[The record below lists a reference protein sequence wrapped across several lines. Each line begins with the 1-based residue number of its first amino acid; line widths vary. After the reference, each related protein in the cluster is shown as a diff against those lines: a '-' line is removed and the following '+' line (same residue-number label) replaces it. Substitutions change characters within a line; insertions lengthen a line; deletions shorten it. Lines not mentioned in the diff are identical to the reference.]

1 MGGVFGGKKKD
12 KAPPQTQQPAQIQ
25 NGSNKNRITEQ
36 DQAILDVK
44 ARMTKIKTYVKKLE
58 LQEQETTDK
67 IKQLIKDGQK
77 QRAMIYLKQ
86 KKFQQ
91 KEIEKAS
98 GATMM
103 LQQTLN
109 NIESTIADAEIFKA
123 LKQGD
128 SVIKEL
134 QAQVSI
140 EDWEGLMD
148 DHKENLALQKRE
160 QELFGKV
167 LEDEDLLGELEA
179 LE

>member
-1 MGGVFGGKKKD
+1 
-12 KAPPQTQQPAQIQ
+12 
-25 NGSNKNRITEQ
+25 
-36 DQAILDVK
+36 
-44 ARMTKIKTYVKKLE
+44 MTKIKTYVKKLE

-67 IKQLIKDGQK
+67 IKQLLKEGQK
-77 QRAMIYLKQ
+77 QRACLFLKQ

-91 KEIEKAS
+91 KEIEKAT
-98 GATMM
+98 GATLM

-109 NIESTIADAEIFKA
+109 NIESAIADAEIFKA

-140 EDWEGLMD
+140 DDWEALMD
-148 DHKENLALQKRE
+148 DHKENLAVQKRE

-167 LEDEDLLGELEA
+167 LEEEDLLSELEA
-179 LE
+179 LEQLEADELANQIPDLGPQKAIHVEKQAQAEETKEAVKPKRQLIAA